1 MRARLVEFARSRY
14 DRERM
19 LAFLD
24 FTWQRFVEDRC
35 FQTAGALS
43 FTSVFALVPVTAAV
57 LGILAAFPG
66 FEGWREQLVNWV
78 FINFVPAAGSAVQG
92 YITEFAANAS
102 RATVVGVLVL
112 FFSALSL
119 MMSIEDAFNRI
130 WRVHVARSA
139 SARFVIY
146 WTALTLG
153 PLLLVAALA
162 ISSYVF
168 ALPFLGAAEAQFSIK
183 ARVLEMLPFLMIWS
197 ALVAAYAV
205 IPNRTVRLRH
215 ALLGGLIA
223 AVLFEAAK
231 RGFALYATSYANY
244 QQVYGAL
251 ALVPVFILWIYL
263 SWVIVM
269 FGASITASLSSF
281 DYRPAALRLPRE
293 QEFVGLLRVLA
304 NFAAAQRQGRG
315 LHSEDLLKAEPFLTD
330 DLLQRYL
337 GDLHGVG
344 LLQRGELGEWVV
356 VRDLASIDL
365 LEIYAQGGY
374 RLPVDDGARTLEF
387 GAPAAS
393 LLHEL
398 GDGLR
403 SALDV
408 PLAQLFPAD
417 VPSVAGTPPDP
428 VAHRAAATRP
438 PEETHVR

>member
-251 ALVPVFILWIYL
+251 AVVPVFILWIYL

-293 QEFVGLLRVLA
+293 QEFAGLLRVLA
-304 NFAAAQRQGRG
+304 NFAAAQREGRG

-365 LEIYAQGGY
+365 LEIYEQGGY
-374 RLPVDDGARTLEF
+374 RLPVDGGARTLEF
-387 GAPAAS
+387 GAPAAT
-393 LLHEL
+393 LLHDL
-398 GDGLR
+398 GEGLR
-403 SALDV
+403 SALEV
-408 PLAQLFPAD
+408 PLAHLFPAD
-417 VPSVAGTPPDP
+417 VPSVAGTPPGP
-428 VAHRAAATRP
+428 AAPPAAAPRP
-438 PEETHVR
+438 SEESHVR